1 MDDKATVHFH
11 ITEEG
16 LDRLEF
22 GEFLDVLDGKGGLD
36 NMRSVLAHFLVDE
49 NEQAIPHDE
58 ALTTIR
64 RVTIGQIRRAST
76 QIKELLAGA
85 PVPNE

>member
-1 MDDKATVHFH
+1 MDDKKIVRFH

-36 NMRSVLAHFLVDE
+36 NMRSVLSHFLVDE
-49 NEQAIPHDE
+49 RGQVVPHDE
-58 ALTTIR
+58 AMTAIR
-64 RVTIGQIRRAST
+64 YVTIGQIREASAR
-76 QIKELLAGA
+76 IKDLLAGS